1 MNPEIKKSL
10 GVYYTPP
17 KLAKILAANCQ
28 CFHDQNVLDPS
39 CGEGSLLLAA
49 QEIFPS
55 NSRYVGCDKR
65 RIANCIR
72 NVKFQECDFFD
83 YSLECKFSTILTNP
97 PYVKAE
103 RCEKRARKWYDEY
116 DERNISINKRSDLWS
131 YFIIKSVAHLE
142 HNGTLAAILPWSFF
156 QADYARPIREWLL
169 SNFEEIKVL
178 VVSSAQFQDAE
189 QKVVLLWLKSKGSLA
204 KQITIS
210 YSCDFEK
217 LEFLPLDKSA
227 WLSGSCLHR
236 VKEYDANVFFNS
248 SNIAKISNFC
258 DVKIGLVPGAS
269 KFFILSDEECEAL
282 GISNSKRT
290 PIITSSKQINDLE
303 IKKSYKENLKYLLIF
318 LPEDRETFADYIK
331 QGEFNEYN
339 KRSHCQKRDCW
350 FSIRLPQKYDAFFT
364 YRVSS
369 VPLLVMNK
377 YPELYCTNS
386 FHYLSFKPEVS
397 YIVKRWM
404 QISLLSAYSLL
415 EIEDHAKIYG
425 SNVLKIEPT
434 SLKNTHFYYSKH
446 PVNASVFKNI
456 SKKIQARDK
465 IGAVIMA
472 SDLIFSAAKIPI
484 KKRKDICK
492 KLNELRCQRMGKQGY
507 INFASIL

>member
-17 KLAKILAANCQ
+17 KLAKILAVNCQ
-28 CFHDQNVLDPS
+28 CFHSQNVLDPS
-39 CGEGSLLLAA
+39 CGEGALLAA
-49 QEIFPS
+49 AQEVFPS
-55 NSRYVGCDKR
+55 NSKFIGCDKR
-65 RIANCIR
+65 HVTNCIR
-72 NVKFQECDFFD
+72 NVRFQECDFFD
-83 YSLECKFSTILTNP
+83 YSLEHKFSTILTNP

-103 RCEKRARKWYDEY
+103 RCETRARKWYDEY
-116 DERNISINKRSDLWS
+116 GGKSISINKRSDLWS

-142 HNGTLAAILPWSFF
+142 QNGTLAAILPWSFF

-169 SNFEEIKVL
+169 SYFEEIKVL

-189 QKVVLLWLKSKGSLA
+189 QKVVLLWLKGKGSLT
-204 KQITIS
+204 KRIEIS
-210 YSCDFEK
+210 YSYNFEK
-217 LEFLPLDKSA
+217 LKFLHLHKSA

-236 VKEYDANVFFNS
+236 AKEYDANAFFNS
-248 SNIAKISNFC
+248 SNIAQISNFC

-269 KFFILSDEECEAL
+269 KFFILSYDECEAL
-282 GISNSKRT
+282 KVNESKRT

-303 IKKSYKENLKYLLIF
+303 IKKSYKENLKYLLTF
-318 LPEDRETFADYIK
+318 LPEDRKTFADYIE

-350 FSIRLPQKYDAFFT
+350 FSIKLPQKYDAFFT

-386 FHYLSFKPEVS
+386 LHYLSFKPKVS
-397 YIVKRWM
+397 SIIKRWM
-404 QISLLSAYSLL
+404 QMSLLSAYSLIEL
-415 EIEDHAKIYG
+415 ENRAKVYG

-434 SLKNTHFYYSKH
+434 ALKNTHFYYSKY
-446 PVNASVFKNI
+446 PVNASIYKNI
-456 SKKIQARDK
+456 SKKIQAKDK

-472 SDLIFSAAKIPI
+472 SDLIFSAAKIPTR
-484 KKRKDICK
+484 KRKEICQ

-507 INFASIL
+507 IDFASIL